1 MKKKILIGSIIS
13 IVILIAISF
22 NSVVGYRNVE
32 SNVMDSPLFN
42 IRINM
47 AKGEEIKNI
56 SFNYITNDIT
66 LLFPKRNNQEVLIQ
80 NVIYNIRSM
89 TDETFNKFIVS
100 LINTVQKS
108 KNNNDVRSVEIKKV
122 LYQVRYSIK
131 PILIVDSDNNKIM
144 KLNIGIFKYILFLIL
159 LPILIAGGLFY
170 WCFEPFGTVITPVP
184 TSCCHPITIGKLL

>member
-13 IVILIAISF
+13 IAILIAISF
-22 NSVVGYRNVE
+22 NSAVGYINVE
-32 SNVMDSPLFN
+32 SNVKDSPLIN
-42 IRINM
+42 IRINR

-56 SFNYITNDIT
+56 SYKYITNDIT
-66 LLFPKRNNQEVLIQ
+66 ILFPERNNREVLIQ

-89 TDETFNKFIVS
+89 TDETFSKFIDSFVNA
-100 LINTVQKS
+100 IQKS
-108 KNNNDVRSVEIKKV
+108 MNNNDVSSVEIKNA
-122 LYQVRYSIK
+122 LYQVRYSIETTS
-131 PILIVDSDNNKIM
+131 IIDSDNNRIN

-170 WCFEPFGTVITPVP
+170 WCFEPFETVITPVP